1 MRSEVRRP
9 GSHAPR
15 TVVGLALVLLAACQP
30 LTKPTPRPAG
40 SWAERLTQLQS
51 ADRWRFEGRFAISGV
66 ESGGSGGIRWTQ
78 KNARSDV
85 AVFGPLGAGGFE
97 IALEGNELRVKTS
110 RGEALDGEQARQ
122 LIEDRLGAALPLDAM
137 RYWLLGIAAPG
148 SEASETL
155 GDNQRLAAL
164 TQQGWDV
171 RFAEYQSVAGDLLPA
186 RVDAVH
192 AGVKVKLRISRWQWQ

>member
-1 MRSEVRRP
+1 
-9 GSHAPR
+9 
-15 TVVGLALVLLAACQP
+15 
-30 LTKPTPRPAG
+30 
-40 SWAERLTQLQS
+40 LQS
-51 ADRWRFEGRFAISGV
+51 AERWRFEGRFAISGV

-78 KNARSDV
+78 KDARSDV

-97 IALEGNELRVKTS
+97 IALEGDELRVKTS
-110 RGEALDGEQARQ
+110 RGEALDGEAARR

-148 SEASETL
+148 SEANETL

-171 RFAEYQSVAGDLLPA
+171 RFAEYQTVAGDLLPA

-192 AGVKVKLRISRWQWQ
+192 AGVKVKLRISRWQWE